1 MFHYDRGLKIT
12 SIDLAV
18 DFRRRQPR
26 GFISHAHRDHMAPHE
41 LAFATPTTSLL
52 YQFRFGK
59 RQTRSMPYFE
69 PLEWSDCRLTTHPA
83 GHVLGSAMLLVE
95 SEQRSLLYTGDFKLG
110 PSSTAE
116 AAAPP
121 KADVLVMESTYG
133 DPAYRLPPREEAIE
147 MLRRVVEW
155 VLNDGRTPVV
165 HAYVLGKSQE
175 VTRILSD
182 LGFRVLQHP
191 LVHDISQVYEQCG
204 CSLGNYALYDE
215 QAVAGAVVVAPPK
228 PQKQAR
234 LQGLVR
240 PVSIGVTGWAVQQRY
255 RFRQGVDYAV
265 PLSDHAD
272 YDELVACID
281 RVEPREIYCT
291 HGPESFVTRLQAL
304 GYNAH
309 PLDAPQRQLRL
320 F

>member
-12 SIDLAV
+12 EIDLAV
-18 DFRRRQPR
+18 DFQRRQPR

-41 LAFATPTTSLL
+41 LAFATPATSLL
-52 YQFRFGK
+52 YQYRFGK
-59 RQTRSMPYFE
+59 RPTRLMPYST
-69 PLEWSDCRLTTHPA
+69 PLEWDHFRLTTHPA

-95 SEQRSLLYTGDFKLG
+95 TEAKKLLYTGDFKLG
-110 PSSTAE
+110 ASSTAE
-116 AAAPP
+116 AAQPP

-133 DPAYRLPPREEAIE
+133 DPAYRLPPRDEAIE

-165 HAYVLGKSQE
+165 HAYVLGKGQE
-175 VTRILSD
+175 VTRILTN

-191 LVHDISQVYEQCG
+191 LVHAISQIYEQCG
-204 CSLGNYALYDE
+204 CALGNYALYDE
-215 QAVAGAVVVAPPK
+215 HAVAGAVVVAPPK
-228 PQKQAR
+228 PQKQVR
-234 LQGLVR
+234 LRGLVR
-240 PVSIGVTGWAVQQRY
+240 PVSIGVTGWAVQERY

-272 YDELVACID
+272 YDELVACVE
-281 RVEPREIYCT
+281 RVEPREIFCT
-291 HGPESFVTRLQAL
+291 HGPESFVKRLQAL
-304 GYNAH
+304 GFNAH
-309 PLDAPQRQLRL
+309 PLNAPQRQLRL